1 MSYILEALKKAQS
14 ERQLGSAPTIHA
26 MPVHAGG
33 SDAALPRRALWPA
46 VLAAAVLL
54 AAAGGVAWWR
64 MPAPAAP
71 VPVPPPVVVVQ
82 APVVQA
88 PVVPA
93 PVVPPPLI
101 QAPPAEAPPP
111 PMPVSAPAPAPAP
124 APAEPAAVLEDAY
137 PYLRELPEA
146 VQREVPQVVFGGY
159 IYSKNP
165 ADRLLLVDKVLRR
178 EGEQVAPGL
187 VLEKLQSKAAVMNY
201 RGTRYR
207 LPY

>member
-26 MPVHAGG
+26 VPVHAGG

-54 AAAGGVAWWR
+54 AGAGGVAWWR
-64 MPAPAAP
+64 MPPAAP
-71 VPVPPPVVVVQ
+71 VSVPPPVV
-82 APVVQA
+82 VVQA

-101 QAPPAEAPPP
+101 QAPPAKAPPP
-111 PMPVSAPAPAPAP
+111 PTPVSAPTPVPAPVP
-124 APAEPAAVLEDAY
+124 APAEPAAALEDAY